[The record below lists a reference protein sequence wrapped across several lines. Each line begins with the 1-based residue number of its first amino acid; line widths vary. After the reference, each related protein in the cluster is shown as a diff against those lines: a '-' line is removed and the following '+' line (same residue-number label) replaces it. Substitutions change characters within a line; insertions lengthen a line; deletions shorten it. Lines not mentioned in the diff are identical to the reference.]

1 MKESND
7 YLKREKEVKL
17 KWDDTF
23 LVCCCWC
30 SFNFF
35 LTSQQRKI
43 KENCWR
49 GWFSGKQN
57 EFVTAGGV
65 CDSFFELRPELQ
77 ISFRKLQH
85 TSSFMES
92 LNHPPDI
99 LFFQI
104 TLVETRTIFGLKHTI
119 SKSIKFGTF
128 VSRKK
133 FKILK
138 GQFLSW
144 FLRLTTLKPTF

>member
-1 MKESND
+1 LLLFD
-7 YLKREKEVKL
+7 VHLI
-17 KWDDTF
+17 
-23 LVCCCWC
+23 
-30 SFNFF
+30 SFSH
-35 LTSQQRKI
+35 LSKGKSKKI
-43 KENCWR
+43 VE
-49 GWFSGKQN
+49 GVGFSGKQN

-128 VSRKK
+128 VSRKNSK
-133 FKILK
+133 
-138 GQFLSW
+138 S
-144 FLRLTTLKPTF
+144 